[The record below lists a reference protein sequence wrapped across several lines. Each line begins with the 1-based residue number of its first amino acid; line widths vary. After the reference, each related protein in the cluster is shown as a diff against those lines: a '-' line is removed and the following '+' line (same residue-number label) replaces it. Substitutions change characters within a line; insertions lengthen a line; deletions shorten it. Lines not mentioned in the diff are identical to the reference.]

1 MRKLEALKLEPGDH
15 VVASEDRHDVSG
27 FEGIVLRITLA
38 GGVLIKRG
46 PYEARSGAEQWV
58 PYSWVQRHGPRR
70 PIRASPRAGAT
81 SSGRT

>member
-15 VVASEDRHDVSG
+15 VVASEDRHDVSR
-27 FEGIVLRITLA
+27 FEGIVLRIMLA

-46 PYEARSGAEQWV
+46 PYEARPGAEQWV
-58 PYSWVQRHGPRR
+58 PYSVGPA
-70 PIRASPRAGAT
+70 PRAAPAYPRSPRAGAT